1 MTSIAGLFCLELTF
15 GRARACRSA
24 RARENMEKGMK
35 RVDTVKT
42 SLTGLRIPRLGG
54 QEVPFDKHYFLLEQ
68 LSSPKGVG

>member
-1 MTSIAGLFCLELTF
+1 
-15 GRARACRSA
+15 
-24 RARENMEKGMK
+24 MEKGMK

-68 LSSPKGVG
+68 FSSAKGVG